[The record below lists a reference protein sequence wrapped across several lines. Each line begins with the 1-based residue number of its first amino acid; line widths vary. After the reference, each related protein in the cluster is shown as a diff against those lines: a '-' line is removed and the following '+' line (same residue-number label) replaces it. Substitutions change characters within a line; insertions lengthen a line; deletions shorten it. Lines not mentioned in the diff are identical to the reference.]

1 MILVVNPKAS
11 KEMCDTLKSCGHQI
25 VFSMSYPNIKSA
37 ISTHPDIQIHSL
49 DNNLAITPPDC
60 YTYYRKQLPATVKL
74 ICGEKN
80 LTDTYPGDSAY
91 NVAKVGRYIF
101 CNTQYTDKKL
111 LDYYQGVNFSI
122 IHINQGYS
130 KCNIAVLDEHTIAT
144 EDIGIHNTIIANKIP
159 IKSILVSKGEVSLE
173 GFPYGFIGGACGGD
187 TKQLFWYGNP
197 EKCSYFA
204 SLKQETKG
212 SGRKHIALSPEPLQ
226 DLGGIICVSP

>member
-1 MILVVNPKAS
+1 MLLVVNPKAS
-11 KEMCDTLKSCGHQI
+11 KEMCDTLKSYGHQVI
-25 VFSMSYPNIKSA
+25 FSMPYPNLKGA

-49 DNNLAITPPDC
+49 DANLVITPPDC
-60 YTYYRKQLPATVKL
+60 YDYYRKLFPDAVKL

-80 LTDTYPGDSAY
+80 LTDTYPEDSAY

-101 CNTQYTDKKL
+101 CNTKYTDSKL

-130 KCNIAVLDEHTIAT
+130 KCNIAVLDENTIIT
-144 EDIGIHNTIIANKIP
+144 EDKGIIANKIS
-159 IKSILVSKGEVSLE
+159 IRSILVPKGEVSLE

-187 TKQLFWYGNP
+187 AKQLFWYGNP
-197 EKCSYFA
+197 EKCSYFT
-204 SLKQETKG
+204 SLQQETKG
-212 SGRKHIALSPEPLQ
+212 SRGKYIALSPEPLQ